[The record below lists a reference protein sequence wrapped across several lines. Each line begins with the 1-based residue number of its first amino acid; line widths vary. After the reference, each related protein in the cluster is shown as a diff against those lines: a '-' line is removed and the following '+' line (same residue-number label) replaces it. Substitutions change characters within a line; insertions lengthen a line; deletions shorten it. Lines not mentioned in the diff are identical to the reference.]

1 MLQCFLSN
9 LKILFVFLILY
20 DSKLC
25 STEFSQL
32 LATYKDI
39 ETITPDLVISE
50 TVLEN
55 TTSNLALKIQ
65 MKGQK
70 LDRYLFY
77 SKSKNGYRYDGDQ
90 VTAYPQAF
98 YVLLYKLQNSWILS
112 KKKRQLLA
120 WMQLSDLKDHQL
132 EALFSE
138 KYHIFEQLASLS
150 DKLNDPVDVH
160 VNSLSVS
167 SSDQETSEARLLQ
180 IYLEDLKLRNATWLS
195 SRNCL
200 DLEIGGMNGHRL
212 GYMFC
217 RNDLNF
223 PKRSR
228 LGFYYIAHLKPG
240 WFFYRRLLN
249 DSKE

>member
-1 MLQCFLSN
+1 MLQRFLSN
-9 LKILFVFLILY
+9 LKFLFIFLLFF
-20 DSKLC
+20 DSKFC
-25 STEFSQL
+25 STKFDHL
-32 LATYKDI
+32 LSKYKDI

-50 TVLEN
+50 TILQN
-55 TTSNLALKIQ
+55 TDRNLSLKIQ

-77 SKSKNGYRYDGDQ
+77 TKVNDDYRFDGDQ

-132 EALFSE
+132 EALFME
-138 KYHIFEQLASLS
+138 KYQIFEQLASLS
-150 DKLNDPVDVH
+150 NKLSGPVDVH
-160 VNSLSVS
+160 VNSKSVKT
-167 SSDQETSEARLLQ
+167 DDLETSDARLLQ
-180 IYLEDLKLRNATWLS
+180 IYLEDLGLRNATWLS
-195 SRNCL
+195 SRHCL

-217 RNDLNF
+217 DDDLNL
-223 PKRSR
+223 PKISR
-228 LGFYYIAHLKPG
+228 LDFYYIAHLKPG

-249 DSKE
+249 E